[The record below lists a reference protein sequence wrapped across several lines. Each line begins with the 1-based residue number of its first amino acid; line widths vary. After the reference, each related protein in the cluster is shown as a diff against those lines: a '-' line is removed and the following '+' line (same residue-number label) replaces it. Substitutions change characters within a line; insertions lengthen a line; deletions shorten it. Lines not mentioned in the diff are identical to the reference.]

1 MSKMEDIDLK
11 KLPKHLGIIMDG
23 NGRWAKKRG
32 LPRTMGHRE
41 GMKRLKEIVKLSA
54 AWGVEIVSVYAF
66 STENWKR
73 PHAEVNFL
81 MKLMIEVMQKELQ
94 ELHEAGVKVNILG
107 ELGPLPEE
115 TKKAIKKGLLLTKNN
130 KKMVL
135 NIAFNY
141 GGRQEI
147 LRAVKNLIEEEVPI
161 DKITEEKLSSLMY
174 TKNMSD
180 LDLVIRTSGEMRISN
195 FMLWQIA
202 YAELYVTD
210 IYWPDFGE
218 TEYRKAIYAYQ
229 HRGRRFGGI

>member
-1 MSKMEDIDLK
+1 MRKLEEMDLNS
-11 KLPKHLGIIMDG
+11 LPRHIGIIMDG
-23 NGRWAKKRG
+23 NGRWAKKQG

-41 GMKRLKEIVKLSA
+41 GMKRLKEIVKFSA
-54 AWGVEIVSVYAF
+54 AWGIEIVSVYAF

-73 PHAEVNFL
+73 PHTEVNFL

-115 TKKAIKKGLLLTKNN
+115 TQKAIKKGLLLTKDN

-147 LRAVKNLIEEEVPI
+147 LRAVKNIVTEDVPV

-174 TKNMSD
+174 TKNMPD

-210 IYWPDFGE
+210 VFWPEFGE
-218 TEYRKAIYAYQ
+218 EEYRKAMIAYQ

>member
-1 MSKMEDIDLK
+1 MKNYQDLDPDR
-11 KLPKHLGIIMDG
+11 LPKHVGIIMDG

-41 GMKRLKEIVKLSA
+41 GMKTLKEIVKLSA
-54 AWGVEIVSVYAF
+54 AWGIDIVSVYAF

-73 PHAEVNFL
+73 PLEEVNFL
-81 MKLMIEVMQKELQ
+81 MKLMIEVMQKELR

-107 ELGPLPEE
+107 DLSPLPDA
-115 TKKAIKKGLLLTKNN
+115 TRKAIEDGLELTKDN

-147 LRAVKNLIEEEVPI
+147 IQAVKTVVEEGMASDE
-161 DKITEEKLSSLMY
+161 ITEEKLSSLMY
-174 TKNMSD
+174 TKDMPD

-210 IYWPDFGE
+210 VLWPDFRE
-218 TEYRKAIYAYQ
+218 TEYAKAIKDYQ

>member
-1 MSKMEDIDLK
+1 MKNYQDLDPEKM
-11 KLPKHLGIIMDG
+11 PKHVGIIMDG
-23 NGRWAKKRG
+23 NGRWAKNRG

-41 GMKRLKEIVKLSA
+41 GMKTLKEIVKYSVS
-54 AWGVEIVSVYAF
+54 WGIDIVSVYAF

-73 PHAEVNFL
+73 PHEEVAFL
-81 MKLMIEVMQKELQ
+81 MKLMIEVMQKELR

-107 ELGPLPEE
+107 DLSTLPDA
-115 TKKAIKKGLLLTKNN
+115 TRNAIENGLELTKNN
-130 KKMVL
+130 KKMVV

-147 LRAVKNLIEEEVPI
+147 IKAVKTAIEEGLPPSE
-161 DKITEEKLSSLMY
+161 ITEEKLSSLMY
-174 TKNMSD
+174 TKDMPD

-202 YAELYVTD
+202 YAELYVSD
-210 IYWPDFGE
+210 VLWPDFHE
-218 TEYRKAIYAYQ
+218 TEYAKAIINYQ

>member
-1 MSKMEDIDLK
+1 MSNKLDLDFNNM
-11 KLPKHLGIIMDG
+11 PKHIGIIMDG

-41 GMKRLKEIVKLSA
+41 GMKTLKEIVKMSVS
-54 AWGVEIVSVYAF
+54 WGVDMVTVYAF

-73 PHAEVNFL
+73 PLEEVNFL
-81 MKLMIEVMQKELQ
+81 MKLMIEVMHKELK
-94 ELHEAGVKVNILG
+94 ELHEAGVRVNILG
-107 ELGPLPEE
+107 DIAPLPDA
-115 TKKAIKKGLLLTKNN
+115 TRKAIEDGLELTKDNS
-130 KKMVL
+130 KMVL

-147 LRAVKNLIEEEVPI
+147 MRTVKIAIEEGLVSDE
-161 DKITEEKLSSLMY
+161 ITEEKLSSLMY
-174 TKNMSD
+174 TKNMPD

-202 YAELYVTD
+202 YAEFYVTD
-210 IYWPDFGE
+210 ILWPDFGE
-218 TEYRKAIYAYQ
+218 EEYAKAIYDYQ